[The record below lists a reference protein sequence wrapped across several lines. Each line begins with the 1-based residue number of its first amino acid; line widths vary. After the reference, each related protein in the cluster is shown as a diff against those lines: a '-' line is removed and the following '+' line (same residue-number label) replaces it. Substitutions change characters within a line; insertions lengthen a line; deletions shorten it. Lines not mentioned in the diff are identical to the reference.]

1 LDDKREMGD
10 QLATPL
16 AHRLITSP
24 LGALLDTRAFERI
37 KGRSLPREMRLA
49 RIGALAQATAAE
61 GGDAETLLERLG
73 LHGAR
78 SPQLRTR
85 VAKAW
90 ARYVR
95 DWHAHAAILK
105 AWQGAF
111 WNGEDLPPD
120 TLVDLERRRR
130 AASERCVTPGRT
142 LGFLAKLAD
151 IAPVACDIPDPED
164 SFTRWSE
171 TIAAPDALFAAPEEL
186 PDFERSRAVPGPSGP
201 EYLLRFRSPSPLMT
215 DTVHARVFEP
225 AEDAEAAPTFIYASG
240 LGMAYDRIRYW
251 PEEDY
256 IARPLAA
263 RGCRV
268 ILVESPWH
276 GRRALP
282 GRFSGEPYLAT
293 APVGLFRLYAAQA
306 QETAALIA
314 WARRTGA
321 SAVGVGGVSLGGI
334 VSQHVA
340 GRCAAWPEAM
350 RPDMAFLG
358 ATSAHIDEVVLGSE
372 ITRAL
377 GVDAAVR
384 AAGWTAERLRQLRP
398 ILDPPASAGIPPE
411 NVVAVLGRRD
421 RYTPYALGRGLL
433 DAWGVPHGNVLTWD
447 RDHFGVLLGLFRRD
461 EAQKKILC
469 KLNEIRDTLRTSPAG
484 Q

>member
-1 LDDKREMGD
+1 MGD

-73 LHGAR
+73 LHSER

-105 AWQGAF
+105 AWEGAF
-111 WNGEDLPPD
+111 WNGEDPPPD
-120 TLVDLERRRR
+120 TLVDLEMRRR

-142 LGFLAKLAD
+142 LGFLARRGE
-151 IAPVACDIPDPED
+151 IAPVACGIPDPD
-164 SFTRWSE
+164 ATRASWADA
-171 TIAAPDALFAAPEEL
+171 IAAPEALFAAPEDL
-186 PDFERSRAVPGPSGP
+186 PGFQRSRAVPGPSAP
-201 EYLLRFRSPSPLMT
+201 EYLLRFRSPSPLMA

-225 AEDAEAAPTFIYASG
+225 AEGAAAAPAFIYASG

-321 SAVGVGGVSLGGI
+321 SAVSVGGVSLGGI

-398 ILDPPASAGIPPE
+398 LLDPPASAGIPPE

-433 DAWGVPHGNVLTWD
+433 DAWGVPPGNVLTWD

-461 EAQKKILC
+461 DAQKKILG
-469 KLNEIRDTLRTSPAG
+469 KLNEIRDTLRTSPAA

>member
-1 LDDKREMGD
+1 MGD

-24 LGALLDTRAFERI
+24 LGALLDTRIFERI

-49 RIGALAQATAAE
+49 RIGAVAEATAAE
-61 GGDAETLLERLG
+61 GGDARAFLDAVDPAGALAPRDRERV
-73 LHGAR
+73 HKAFAR
-78 SPQLRTR
+78 FVRQ
-85 VAKAW
+85 W
-90 ARYVR
+90 ADY
-95 DWHAHAAILK
+95 AAILK
-105 AWQGAF
+105 AWEAAF
-111 WNGEDLPPD
+111 WGDRDVAPEN
-120 TLVDLERRRR
+120 LVDLEMRRR

-142 LGFLAKLAD
+142 LGFLAKRAD
-151 IAPVACDIPDPED
+151 IAPVACDIPDPD
-164 SFTRWSE
+164 ATRARWSDA
-171 TIAAPDALFAAPEEL
+171 IAAPAALFAAPEDL
-186 PDFERSRAVPGPSGP
+186 PDFQRSRAVPGPAGP

-215 DTVHARVFEP
+215 DTVHARIFEP
-225 AEDAEAAPTFIYASG
+225 AEDAEDAPAFVYASG

-306 QETAALIA
+306 QETAALIG

-321 SAVGVGGVSLGGI
+321 TVVGVGGVSLGGI

-340 GRCAAWPEAM
+340 GRCAAWPEAV

-372 ITRAL
+372 ITRSL
-377 GVDAAVR
+377 GVDSAVR

-398 ILDPPASAGIPPE
+398 LLDPPASPGITPE

-421 RYTPYALGRGLL
+421 RYTPYTLGRGLL
-433 DAWGVPHGNVLTWD
+433 DAWGVPPGNVLTWD

-461 EAQKKILC
+461 DAQKKILG
-469 KLNEIRDTLRTSPAG
+469 KLNEIRDKSSTSLPA
-484 Q
+484 